1 MKKEAI
7 MKTIR
12 LGIVWKICIAIVF
25 ALVIGACTD
34 SSSSK
39 STYNVT
45 ATNLTNN
52 QPLSPQGFVLHR
64 AGYLAWQTG
73 EQASDSIERL
83 AEDGNPS
90 SFLDQAAADTDVLAT
105 AENGSVIIP
114 GGSSSVE
121 IKSKRDSDL
130 RLSVATMLVNT
141 NDAYTGM
148 TDALIGD
155 LAVNETRIFNVP
167 AYDAGT
173 EANSENAATVPGP
186 AGGGEGYNPVQDDS
200 GFIAVHAG
208 VVSADDG
215 LTGSALNES
224 HRWDNPVA
232 RITVTR
238 IK

>member
-1 MKKEAI
+1 

-12 LGIVWKICIAIVF
+12 LGIVWKICVAVFF
-25 ALVIGACTD
+25 ALIIAACTD
-34 SSSSK
+34 NSSSSK
-39 STYNVT
+39 STYSIAV
-45 ATNLTNN
+45 TNLTNN
-52 QPLSPQGFVLHR
+52 QPLSPQGLVLHR
-64 AGYLAWQTG
+64 AGYQAWQTG
-73 EQASDSIERL
+73 EQASDGIERL
-83 AEDGNPS
+83 AEAGDPS
-90 SFLDQAAADTDVLAT
+90 SFLDQATIDTDVLAT
-105 AENGSVIIP
+105 VENGSVILP
-114 GGSSSVE
+114 GGSNSVD

-130 RLSVATMLVNT
+130 RISVVAMLVNS

-148 TDALIGD
+148 TGPVIGD
-155 LAVNETRIFNVP
+155 LAVNESKTFNVP

-173 EANSENAATVPGP
+173 EANSETAATVPGP

-215 LTGSALNES
+215 LAGSSLNES